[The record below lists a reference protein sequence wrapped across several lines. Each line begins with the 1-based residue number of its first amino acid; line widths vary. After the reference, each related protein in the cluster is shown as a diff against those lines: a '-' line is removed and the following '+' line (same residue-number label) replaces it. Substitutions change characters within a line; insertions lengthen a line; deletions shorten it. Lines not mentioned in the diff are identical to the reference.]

1 MDSVPTTLGAPSGPA
16 ERPDVEAPAH
26 PDKLDASLLRIAGIC
41 GLASVMAFLDSTA
54 VTVAQRTFVTQFG
67 ASQAMVSWTIAG
79 YMLAFATVIPMS
91 GWAADRYGTK
101 RLFLAAVLVFT
112 VGSLLCAVAP
122 NILLLIIFRVIQGV
136 GGGMLMPLSFMI
148 LTREAGPKR
157 LGRVIAIGAVP
168 FLLGPIGGPILG
180 GWLIG
185 TYGWEWIF
193 LINLPIGLSA
203 FLLAALMFPKDR
215 PEPSEKL
222 DVVGA
227 LLLSPGVA
235 TLLAGMLAIPGRD
248 SLADPHVLLPI
259 AIGAALIFAFVVHTR
274 NRASHPLIDLGLFE
288 NPVVRWANITQFAF
302 AATFVGAGLLV
313 PSYFQVALHQT
324 PMQSGMS
331 MVAMGIGLVLTVPL
345 AGVFMDKRGPGTI
358 VLIGLPLIAV
368 GLGVFTYGVARPE
381 ARSAIL
387 LIGLLIM
394 GMGVGCTS
402 TPLSAACVQSLAPAR
417 VARGTT
423 LLSVNDQVGGSVGAA
438 LMAMLLTTQ
447 FNRVGGGIEPDPT
460 AVSGGETGAAG
471 MAGGSPMNSY
481 SDFAGDTSQL
491 LSHAYTTV
499 FLVAVALAV
508 VTVIPAIFLPRAVVV
523 NINP

>member
-1 MDSVPTTLGAPSGPA
+1 MDSVPTALSAPSGPA
-16 ERPDVEAPAH
+16 EQPDVDGSGY

-54 VTVAQRTFVTQFG
+54 VAVAQRTFVTEFG

-91 GWAADRYGTK
+91 GWAADRFGTK
-101 RLFLAAVLVFT
+101 RLFLGAVLVFT
-112 VGSLLCAVAP
+112 VGSLLCAAAP

-157 LGRVIAIGAVP
+157 LGRVVAIGAVP

-203 FLLAALMFPKDR
+203 FLLAAFMFPADR

-222 DVVGA
+222 DIVGA

-235 TLLAGMLAIPGRD
+235 TLLAGMSAIPGSDGVTDRR
-248 SLADPHVLLPI
+248 VLLPI
-259 AIGAALIFAFVVHTR
+259 TIGAALIFAFVVHTR

-288 NPVVRWANITQFAF
+288 NRVVKWANITQFAF
-302 AATFVGAGLLV
+302 AATFVGAGLLI
-313 PSYFQVALHQT
+313 PSYFQVVLHQT
-324 PMQSGMS
+324 PMRSGMS

-345 AGVFMDKRGPGTI
+345 AGIFMDRRGPGTI

-368 GLGVFTYGVARPE
+368 GLSVFTYGVART
-381 ARSAIL
+381 AGDSATL
-387 LIGLLIM
+387 LGGLLIM

-402 TPLSAACVQSLAPAR
+402 TPLSAACVQSLAPSQD
-417 VARGTT
+417 ARGTT
-423 LLSVNDQVGGSVGAA
+423 LLSVNDQVGGSVGASLIA
-438 LMAMLLTTQ
+438 VLLTNQ
-447 FNRVGGGIEPDPT
+447 FNRVGGGNGEDAR
-460 AVSGGETGAAG
+460 AVLSGENSSHAITGDSAV
-471 MAGGSPMNSY
+471 NTY
-481 SDFAGDTSQL
+481 SDFAGSAPEW
-491 LSHAYTTV
+491 LSHTYATV
-499 FLVAVALAV
+499 FLVVVVLAV
-508 VTVIPAIFLPRAVVV
+508 ITIVPAVFLPRKLAVTDA
-523 NINP
+523 

>member
-1 MDSVPTTLGAPSGPA
+1 MSSGPV
-16 ERPDVEAPAH
+16 EQGGVQGPDH

-54 VTVAQRTFVTQFG
+54 VAVAQRTFTVEFG
-67 ASQAMVSWTIAG
+67 ASQATVSWTIAA

-91 GWAADRYGTK
+91 GWAADRFGTK
-101 RLFLAAVLVFT
+101 RLFLGAVLAFT
-112 VGSLLCAVAP
+112 VGSLLCAMAP
-122 NILLLIIFRVIQGV
+122 NILLLIIFRVAQGM

-157 LGRVIAIGAVP
+157 LGRVVAIGAVP

-185 TYGWEWIF
+185 SYGWEWIF

-203 FLLAALMFPKDR
+203 FVLAALMFAPDR

-235 TLLAGMLAIPGRD
+235 TLLAGMSAIPGAGG
-248 SLADPHVLLPI
+248 LADRRVLVPVI
-259 AIGAALIFAFVVHTR
+259 MGAALILAFVVHTE
-274 NRASHPLIDLGLFE
+274 NRASHPLIDLRLFE
-288 NPVVRWANITQFAF
+288 NRVVKWANITQFGF
-302 AATFVGAGLLV
+302 AATFVGASLLI

-324 PMQSGMS
+324 PMRSGMS
-331 MVAMGIGLVLTVPL
+331 MVAMGIGLVLTAPL
-345 AGVFMDKRGPGTI
+345 AGVFMDTRGPRTI

-368 GLGVFTYGVARPE
+368 GLGVFTYEVARP
-381 ARSAIL
+381 AGDSAIL
-387 LIGLLIM
+387 LAGLLIT

-402 TPLSAACVQSLAPAR
+402 TPLSAACVQSLAPSR

-423 LLSVNDQVGGSVGAA
+423 LLSVNDQVGGAVGASV
-438 LMAMLLTTQ
+438 MAVLLTNQ
-447 FNRVGGGIEPDPT
+447 FNRIGDGIAGGGSAISNREN
-460 AVSGGETGAAG
+460 GGHE
-471 MAGGSPMNSY
+471 MAGEAAMNASK
-481 SDFAGDTSQL
+481 DFAGSATEW
-491 LSHAYTTV
+491 LSHTYTTV
-499 FLVAVALAV
+499 FLAAVGLAV
-508 VTVIPAIFLPRAVVV
+508 LTILPAVFLPRNLAATDGGATV
-523 NINP
+523 PP